1 MPMLYTLVCALIEKM
16 NKDNEERKIFEADEK
31 ERKERQREEEE
42 LVNISKVFDDY
53 CRIET

>member
-31 ERKERQREEEE
+31 ERKDRQREEEE
-42 LVNISKVFDDY
+42 MVL
-53 CRIET
+53 